1 MSFYSRRQVV
11 ELLEIEDEFLA
22 SLEQEE
28 IVEIDAPASSEGD
41 FSELMLER
49 VRVADS
55 LVRDLEVNLP
65 GVAII
70 LRLREEMAELRH
82 ALGSALHRIRSE
94 GPSSK
99 RPPRT

>member
-1 MSFYSRRQVV
+1 MTFYSRRQVV
-11 ELLEIEDEFLA
+11 ELLEVEDEFLT

-28 IVEIDAPASSEGD
+28 IVQIDAPASSEGD
-41 FSELMLER
+41 FSERMLER

-70 LRLREEMAELRH
+70 LRLREEMVELRH
-82 ALGSALHRIRSE
+82 ALGSALQRIRSE
-94 GPSSK
+94 GP
-99 RPPRT
+99 PRT

>member
-1 MSFYSRRQVV
+1 MTFYSRRQVA
-11 ELLEIEDEFLA
+11 ELLEIEDEFLT

-28 IVEIDAPASSEGD
+28 IVQIDAPASSEGD
-41 FSELMLER
+41 FSERMLER

-82 ALGSALHRIRSE
+82 ALGSALKRIRSE
-94 GPSSK
+94 D
-99 RPPRT
+99 PPRT

>member
-28 IVEIDAPASSEGD
+28 IVQIDAPASSEGD

-70 LRLREEMAELRH
+70 LRLREEMAELRR
-82 ALGSALHRIRSE
+82 ALGSALQRIRSE
-94 GPSSK
+94 GS
-99 RPPRT
+99 

>member
-1 MSFYSRRQVV
+1 MTFYSRRQIV
-11 ELLEIEDEFLA
+11 ELLEIEEEFLA

-28 IVEIDAPASSEGD
+28 IVEIDGTASSEGD

-49 VRVADS
+49 IRVADS

-70 LRLREEMAELRH
+70 LRLREEMVELRH
-82 ALGSALHRIRSE
+82 ALGAALQWIRSE
-94 GPSSK
+94 DS
-99 RPPRT
+99 

>member
-1 MSFYSRRQVV
+1 MTFYSRRKVV
-11 ELLEIEDEFLA
+11 ELLEIEDEFLV

-28 IVEIDAPASSEGD
+28 IVQIDAPASSEGD

-49 VRVADS
+49 IRVADS

-70 LRLREEMAELRH
+70 LRLREEMVELRH
-82 ALGSALHRIRSE
+82 ALGSALKRIRSE
-94 GPSSK
+94 